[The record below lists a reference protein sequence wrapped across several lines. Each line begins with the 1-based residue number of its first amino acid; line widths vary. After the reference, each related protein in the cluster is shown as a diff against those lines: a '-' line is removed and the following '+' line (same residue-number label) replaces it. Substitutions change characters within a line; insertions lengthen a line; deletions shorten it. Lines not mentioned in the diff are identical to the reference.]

1 MQRSG
6 QAIVAGCLLIMLLL
20 AFFVQVSIWR
30 HNDMWLAVPVV
41 AAGLIVFAVCILT
54 THESGVVWIASSE
67 HIRATIAISIVV
79 EYMAL
84 VGVVAFFHWN
94 LPPGDTIYIP
104 EVTQTLVTN
113 FTTIVGVV
121 IAFFF
126 GASAYVQ
133 TRETSSRRAGGE
145 QKS

>member
-1 MQRSG
+1 MQRPV
-6 QAIVAGCLLIMLLL
+6 QAIAIGCLLIIFLLVV
-20 AFFVQVSIWR
+20 FIQVSIWR
-30 HNDMWLAVPVV
+30 TNDMWLAVPVV
-41 AAGLIVFAVCILT
+41 GTGLMVFAVCILAA
-54 THESGVVWIASSE
+54 HELGVVWIASPE
-67 HIRATIAISIVV
+67 HIRATIAVSIVL

-94 LPPGDTIYIP
+94 QEPGDTTYIP
-104 EVTQTLVTN
+104 QVTQTLVTN
-113 FTTIVGVV
+113 FTTVVGVV

-133 TRETSSRRAGGE
+133 TREINARRGGDE

>member
-1 MQRSG
+1 MQRSVRDT
-6 QAIVAGCLLIMLLL
+6 VAGCLLIIFLLVL
-20 AFFVQVSIWR
+20 FVEVSIWR
-30 HNDMWLAVPVV
+30 NNDMWLAVPVV
-41 AAGLIVFAVCILT
+41 GAGLIVFALCILT
-54 THESGVVWIASSE
+54 THGSRVVWISSPE

-79 EYMAL
+79 EYMVL

-94 LPPGDTIYIP
+94 QPSGDTTFIP
-104 EVTQTLVTN
+104 QVTQTLVTN
-113 FTTIVGVV
+113 FTSIVGVV

-133 TRETSSRRAGGE
+133 TRETSSRKGGDE